1 MKNIDFSLDNFK
13 GIINQTKFV
22 VENQKKKY
30 SNLKHKLMIF
40 WILKK
45 KIIKYYLSTKK
56 AKKNN
61 NSNIINLSGEEIDKE
76 IKKLKEKENLFL
88 HKETIKLKNFIDYNN
103 NIDNY
108 NANLK

>member
-1 MKNIDFSLDNFK
+1 MKSIDFSLDNFK

-30 SNLKHKLMIF
+30 SNLKHKFLELNI
-40 WILKK
+40 
-45 KIIKYYLSTKK
+45 
-56 AKKNN
+56 KKNN
-61 NSNIINLSGEEIDKE
+61 NSNIINLSEEEIDKE

-88 HKETIKLKNFIDYNN
+88 QKETIKLKNFIDYNN

-108 NANLK
+108 NANI

>member
-30 SNLKHKLMIF
+30 SNLKHKFLELNI
-40 WILKK
+40 
-45 KIIKYYLSTKK
+45 
-56 AKKNN
+56 KKNN
-61 NSNIINLSGEEIDKE
+61 NSNIINLSEEEIDKE

-88 HKETIKLKNFIDYNN
+88 QKETIKLKNFIDYNN

-108 NANLK
+108 NANI

>member
-1 MKNIDFSLDNFK
+1 MKSIDFSLDNFK

-30 SNLKHKLMIF
+30 SNLKHKFLELNI
-40 WILKK
+40 
-45 KIIKYYLSTKK
+45 
-56 AKKNN
+56 KKNN
-61 NSNIINLSGEEIDKE
+61 NSNIINLSEEEIDKK

-88 HKETIKLKNFIDYNN
+88 QKETIKLKNFIDYNN

-108 NANLK
+108 NANI

>member
-13 GIINQTKFV
+13 RIINQTKFV

-30 SNLKHKLMIF
+30 SNLKHKFFELNI
-40 WILKK
+40 
-45 KIIKYYLSTKK
+45 
-56 AKKNN
+56 KKNN
-61 NSNIINLSGEEIDKE
+61 NSNIINLSEEEIDKE

-88 HKETIKLKNFIDYNN
+88 QKETIKLKNFIDYNN

-108 NANLK
+108 NANMQIYKIIFFY